1 MRRRTSRDRRTGH
14 GRLPTDGRRFT
25 DPGLPSVTMLRFLLA
40 PREPA
45 QHNVGMIFAS
55 DNWAGVSDKVMT
67 AITAVAADQAPAYGG
82 DELTKSVEAKF
93 CDLFE
98 KDVEVHLVATGTAAN
113 ALAIAAFAAPGG
125 LVFCHRDAHIATDEA
140 GAVAFFGG
148 GLTVS
153 MLDGRGGKLA
163 PDELSTALAPFRS
176 GFVHI
181 GKPVAVSLSQLTEWG
196 LAYRPGEIAPLA
208 EIAREMGLAVHMDG
222 ARFAGAAAATGAS
235 PADLT
240 WRAGVDVMSF
250 GGTKNGCLIAEA
262 VVFFDPQQAR
272 DFGFARQRAGHGLSK
287 NWAAAAQFE
296 AYLDADHWL
305 DLARHANRA
314 SARLAAILE
323 RTAGASLVFQPD
335 ANEVFARLTVETE
348 RRLQD
353 AGVVFYR
360 WPGGDPVSD
369 KGKEPD
375 EVTVRL
381 VTSFQTSEDDLDR
394 LADILSDG

>member
-113 ALAIAAFAAPGG
+113 ALAIAAPGG

-176 GFVHI
+176 GFCPYRQTGR
-181 GKPVAVSLSQLTEWG
+181 GKPV
-196 LAYRPGEIAPLA
+196 
-208 EIAREMGLAVHMDG
+208 
-222 ARFAGAAAATGAS
+222 
-235 PADLT
+235 PAD
-240 WRAGVDVMSF
+240 RMGV
-250 GGTKNGCLIAEA
+250 
-262 VVFFDPQQAR
+262 
-272 DFGFARQRAGHGLSK
+272 GLPP
-287 NWAAAAQFE
+287 
-296 AYLDADHWL
+296 
-305 DLARHANRA
+305 R
-314 SARLAAILE
+314 
-323 RTAGASLVFQPD
+323 
-335 ANEVFARLTVETE
+335 
-348 RRLQD
+348 
-353 AGVVFYR
+353 
-360 WPGGDPVSD
+360 
-369 KGKEPD
+369 
-375 EVTVRL
+375 
-381 VTSFQTSEDDLDR
+381 
-394 LADILSDG
+394 